1 MWNAVLGAAVAVT
14 IAGSSIVYAQQPES
28 EGERRPRPGA
38 SQADRPDSTSG
49 QSSNLA
55 SLKERLRLTPDQEKN
70 WPAFE
75 SAFRA
80 LTQSRRSQDA
90 ARPVD
95 PVPRMRQ
102 RAEALTALGAALS
115 RLADAE
121 APLYNSLNEDQR
133 RQFATFSS
141 APGGQGEMQRRSLE
155 RELNRDDRGWRDRDE
170 RDRRGSRSRDEDD
183 RRRWRD
189 RENDDRF
196 GWRGRDDDRD
206 RRSSRDRDYD
216 EGYRG
221 WRGRDHDDERH
232 SWRGRRDDDDR
243 RGWRDRDE
251 RDRRGWRDRDDD
263 EDRRSRRGGDYDDR
277 D

>member
-1 MWNAVLGAAVAVT
+1 MWNAVLGGAVAVT

-28 EGERRPRPGA
+28 EGERGPHSGVSQAARPG
-38 SQADRPDSTSG
+38 SMNGR
-49 QSSNLA
+49 SSNLP

-70 WPAFE
+70 WAAFE
-75 SAFRA
+75 SAFQA
-80 LTQSRRSQDA
+80 LTQSRRSQEE

-102 RAEALTALGAALS
+102 RAEALTAMGAALS

-121 APLYNSLNEDQR
+121 APLYNSLNEDQK
-133 RQFATFSS
+133 RQFATFSPV
-141 APGGQGEMQRRSLE
+141 PGGQGEMQRRSLE
-155 RELNRDDRGWRDRDE
+155 RERNHDDRGWHDRDE
-170 RDRRGSRSRDEDD
+170 GERRSWRGRNEDD

-189 RENDDRF
+189 REDDDRF

-206 RRSSRDRDYD
+206 HRSSHGRDYD
-216 EGYRG
+216 EDRRG

-232 SWRGRRDDDDR
+232 SWRGRDDDDR
-243 RGWRDRDE
+243 RSWRGRDE

-263 EDRRSRRGGDYDDR
+263 EDRRSRRGRDYDDR

>member
-1 MWNAVLGAAVAVT
+1 MWNAVLGGAVAVT
-14 IAGSSIVYAQQPES
+14 IATSSIIYAQQPES
-28 EGERRPRPGA
+28 EGERGPRPDA
-38 SQADRPDSTSG
+38 SQADRTDSTNAR
-49 QSSNLA
+49 SSNLA

-70 WPAFE
+70 WAAFE

-80 LTQSRRSQDA
+80 LTQSRRSQEE
-90 ARPVD
+90 ARPLD
-95 PVPRMRQ
+95 PVPQMRQ
-102 RAEALTALGAALS
+102 RAEALAAMGAALS

-133 RQFATFSS
+133 RQFATF
-141 APGGQGEMQRRSLE
+141 APVPSGEMQGRSLE

-170 RDRRGSRSRDEDD
+170 GDRRGWRSREEDD

-189 RENDDRF
+189 REDDDRF

-206 RRSSRDRDYD
+206 RRSWRGRDYD
-216 EGYRG
+216 EDRRG

-232 SWRGRRDDDDR
+232 SWRGRDDDDR
-243 RGWRDRDE
+243 RSWRGWDDDDRRSWRD
-251 RDRRGWRDRDDD
+251 WDDD
-263 EDRRSRRGGDYDDR
+263 EDRRSRRGRNYDDR